1 MSFIGNHFE
10 EQLTHEGVIKVNT
23 PHTEPTKEETK
34 AVEVTTETAVNLSG
48 VLELI
53 KARDELDTLSQSLTT
68 ESGFTFVTKVKD
80 FFANTIREI
89 RNKLSNIFSQ
99 QDITL
104 KYQEDKIKELKLLTN
119 ICSRLGSIKFS
130 QIEYIELPIM
140 MGMKPNYNQ
149 TVFELNNLIA
159 SFKGATEQIEDL
171 NNLLSNLIVDK
182 DDINR
187 CVSNA
192 IIILSSV
199 DFNNEILT
207 NIVGDN
213 VLQFNEEEFDI
224 FKTKKQTSDFLDVE
238 SNNVYNDTD
247 DTKQEDPDLID

>member
-1 MSFIGNHFE
+1 MYNYAKI
-10 EQLTHEGVIKVNT
+10 
-23 PHTEPTKEETK
+23 
-34 AVEVTTETAVNLSG
+34 EV
-48 VLELI
+48 
-53 KARDELDTLSQSLTT
+53 
-68 ESGFTFVTKVKD
+68 
-80 FFANTIREI
+80 
-89 RNKLSNIFSQ
+89 
-99 QDITL
+99 
-104 KYQEDKIKELKLLTN
+104 
-119 ICSRLGSIKFS
+119 
-130 QIEYIELPIM
+130 
-140 MGMKPNYNQ
+140 
-149 TVFELNNLIA
+149 
-159 SFKGATEQIEDL
+159 
-171 NNLLSNLIVDK
+171 IVDK

-238 SNNVYNDTD
+238 ENDVYDDSN